1 MYACRDLASC
11 RIHREPG
18 TDWSSLEYMSR
29 LAGGLQLSMNIF
41 RLDSRLDIPFGTLEL
56 IGYVRHINILTRLRG
71 FQDKLPYLVV
81 FVSKFLLGI
90 ERQKKL

>member
-18 TDWSSLEYMSR
+18 TDLSSLEYMQMSK
-29 LAGGLQLSMNIF
+29 LAGGLELSMNIF

-71 FQDKLPYLVV
+71 FQDKFPYLVV
-81 FVSKFLLGI
+81 FSLYPNFF
-90 ERQKKL
+90 